1 MPHSTAA
8 LVVIALF
15 PAGAPAVTAAPPAV
29 PGPTAWAKTAPHV
42 LPSGQI
48 HIARRQPRTWLIG
61 AKPGA
66 RTDGIAA
73 RHGAERVSDRGT
85 FVVARGAARR
95 LARALRTKGLY
106 RFAEP
111 DRLLARA
118 QAPPGGDDVAATDWR
133 PVIRPPA
140 ALPSLANGPL
150 TAVIDDAV
158 DTGHP
163 DLAGVSLTR
172 HTIVADWHGTAVASL
187 VGGRANGVGMVGVL
201 PGAPLLSIGTT
212 FTTGDIVG
220 AIAQAVDARARI
232 VNMSF
237 GSPFFSFGIYR
248 EIAYAVS
255 RGVLPV
261 AAAGNDRQSD
271 LPDGTRNPVQFPAAL
286 PHVLSV
292 ASMGPSGAS
301 SSFST
306 SNGAV
311 DVSAP
316 GEAVLAAVPVGMDLD
331 GTPDGYARVDGTSF
345 AAPMVS
351 GAAAWLLAA
360 RPRLQ
365 AVQAADLLRETARN
379 IGAPGWDPDS
389 GYGRIDLGKAL
400 ARTAPAVDPGEMNDD
415 VEWVNGR
422 RFTRPDQFLFRKRH
436 RRRRVDAAVDLWKD
450 PADVYR
456 VQVRA
461 RTRIRLT
468 LTLPRRDD
476 ADLAA
481 FSTRARTIERARGL
495 LGASLR
501 GAGVTDRVT
510 IGAAQRSRVVYVAVI
525 HGGPQA
531 DFLNATYRLTVTR
544 LRR

>member
-1 MPHSTAA
+1 MPHSTPA

-15 PAGAPAVTAAPPAV
+15 LVGAPAVTAAPPAV
-29 PGPTAWAKTAPHV
+29 PGPAASAVTAPHV

-48 HIARRQPRTWLIG
+48 HIARRQPPTWLIG

-73 RHGAERVSDRGT
+73 RHGAEKVSDRGT

-95 LARALRTKGLY
+95 LARALRTRGLY

-111 DRLLARA
+111 DRRVSHS

-163 DLAGVSLTR
+163 DLTDVSVTR
-172 HTIVADWHGTAVASL
+172 HASIADWHGTAVASL

-220 AIAQAVDARARI
+220 AIAQAVDAGARV

-255 RGVLPV
+255 QGVLPV
-261 AAAGNDRQSD
+261 AAAGNDRQSE

-316 GEAVLAAVPVGMDLD
+316 GEAVLAAVPAGLDPD

-345 AAPMVS
+345 AAPIVA

-360 RPRLQ
+360 RPQLQ
-365 AVQAADLLRETARN
+365 AVQAADLLRDTARN

-389 GYGRIDLGKAL
+389 GYGRIDLGRAL

-415 VEWVNGR
+415 IEWVNGR
-422 RFTRPDQFLFRKRH
+422 RFTRPDRFLFRKRH
-436 RRRRVDAAVDLWKD
+436 RRRRVDASVDLWKD
-450 PADVYR
+450 PADVDR

-476 ADLAA
+476 ADLVA
-481 FSTRARTIERARGL
+481 FTTRARTIERARGL

-501 GAGVTDRVT
+501 RAGVTDRVT

>member
-1 MPHSTAA
+1 M
-8 LVVIALF
+8 
-15 PAGAPAVTAAPPAV
+15 
-29 PGPTAWAKTAPHV
+29 
-42 LPSGQI
+42 
-48 HIARRQPRTWLIG
+48 
-61 AKPGA
+61 
-66 RTDGIAA
+66 
-73 RHGAERVSDRGT
+73 
-85 FVVARGAARR
+85 
-95 LARALRTKGLY
+95 
-106 RFAEP
+106 
-111 DRLLARA
+111 
-118 QAPPGGDDVAATDWR
+118 AATDWR

-163 DLAGVSLTR
+163 DLAGVSVTR
-172 HTIVADWHGTAVASL
+172 HASIADRHGTAVASL

-220 AIAQAVDARARI
+220 AIAHAVDAGARI

-255 RGVLPV
+255 QGVLPV
-261 AAAGNDRQSD
+261 AAAGNDRQSE

-301 SSFST
+301 SSFAT

-311 DVSAP
+311 DASAP
-316 GEAVLAAVPVGMDLD
+316 GEAVLAAVPAALDLNQRPPT
-331 GTPDGYARVDGTSF
+331 GTRAWMGPASRRRSSPGPPPGCSRRVRSCRRRRPPTCCATRRATSAPPAGIRTRATASSTSGGRSRGPPRRSTPAR
-345 AAPMVS
+345 
-351 GAAAWLLAA
+351 W
-360 RPRLQ
+360 
-365 AVQAADLLRETARN
+365 
-379 IGAPGWDPDS
+379 
-389 GYGRIDLGKAL
+389 
-400 ARTAPAVDPGEMNDD
+400 NDD
-415 VEWVNGR
+415 IEWVDGR
-422 RFTRPDQFLFRKRH
+422 RFSRPDRFLFQKRH
-436 RRRRVDAAVDLWKD
+436 RRRRVDASVDLWKD

-456 VQVRA
+456 VQVRP
-461 RTRIRLT
+461 RTRVRLT
-468 LTLPRRDD
+468 LTMPRREDV
-476 ADLAA
+476 DLAA
-481 FSTRARTIERARGL
+481 FGTRARTIERARGL

-501 GAGVTDRVT
+501 LRRRDGQGDDRRRP
-510 IGAAQRSRVVYVAVI
+510 ALARRLDVAVI

-544 LRR
+544 LVADRQCSTRVS